1 MFGIIDIA
9 KLAIGAMAGAALFYP
24 LGQWR
29 GEAEGR
35 AELKAEIA
43 SAALAVE
50 RERVKDDARLSGLS
64 DYDLCVRHL
73 EPRGMPVDACLQ
85 LRGVQTERP

>member
-1 MFGIIDIA
+1 MLGILDYG

-43 SAALAVE
+43 SAALAAE
-50 RERVKDDARLSGLS
+50 QERVKDDARLSGLS

-73 EPRGMPVDACLQ
+73 EPRGMPVAVCSVLSGAD
-85 LRGVQTERP
+85 